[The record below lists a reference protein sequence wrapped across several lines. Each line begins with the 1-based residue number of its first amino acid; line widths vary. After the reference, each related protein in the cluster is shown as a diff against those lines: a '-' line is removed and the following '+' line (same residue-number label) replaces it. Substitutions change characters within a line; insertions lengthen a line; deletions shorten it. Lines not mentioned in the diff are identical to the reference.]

1 MGLINRIKEIIHA
14 VTPIIEYR
22 KLLIQAPTI
31 PMLFET
37 TIDDALFSQSGS
49 SIEKVQRDKLKM
61 IPANN

>member
-1 MGLINRIKEIIHA
+1 
-14 VTPIIEYR
+14 
-22 KLLIQAPTI
+22 
-31 PMLFET
+31 MLFET